1 MADSKHPEAYST
13 VPVST
18 PVVVPEIEEVQMN
31 GFAWSGDFGL
41 LIAFG
46 ERGEEAV
53 DELLRL
59 REPAETWVDFGQDQQ
74 GLRSTETR

>member
-1 MADSKHPEAYST
+1 MAKSNSPEVFST

-18 PVVVPEIEEVQMN
+18 PVVIPEAEEVQMN

-46 ERGEEAV
+46 DRGDEAV
-53 DELLRL
+53 DELVRL
-59 REPAETWVDFGQDQQ
+59 REPMETYVDFEQ
-74 GLRSTETR
+74 GLRSTDTP

>member
-1 MADSKHPEAYST
+1 MADPKPLEAYST

-18 PVVVPEIEEVQMN
+18 PTVVPEAEEVQMN

-41 LIAFG
+41 LVAFG

-53 DELLRL
+53 DALIKL
-59 REPAETWVDFGQDQQ
+59 REPLETYIDFSQ
-74 GLRSTETR
+74 GIKDTDTR